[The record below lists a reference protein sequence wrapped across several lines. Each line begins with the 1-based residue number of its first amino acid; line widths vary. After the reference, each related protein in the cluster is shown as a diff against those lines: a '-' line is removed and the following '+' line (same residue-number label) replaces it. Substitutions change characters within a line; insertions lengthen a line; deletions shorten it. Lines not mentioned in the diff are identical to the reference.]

1 MPLKAIDTIAIPAS
15 VGSSFD
21 HGAFDPKTR
30 RIFVAHTGRD
40 CVEVIDHDSRRHIA
54 TLPGFPEVAGIVADD
69 GIVLATNRGAA
80 TLAWIDASRLET
92 RAVHKTGPRPNGVAV
107 VPQQRLA
114 IAASIGNES
123 HGPTL
128 HALSLNGGRSHV
140 LELPGRPRWCVT
152 DATASRV
159 FVAIREPSMLLVARL
174 PDLEDVQHW
183 NLPASGAHGV
193 DIDHKR
199 GRIFVACD
207 DATLV
212 EVDTRLG
219 GCDPSVVHRRRAGR
233 DVPQSSDRSCA
244 RSHWPAGAR
253 AIDRPSYQCHHAIH
267 DRSRSSHDRPGG
279 AGLPLCVFTLAWRSS
294 CFGGCVAIFPPLANV
309 SGHKCDRGLRR
320 RCAASIGLT
329 QTGAVMIAL
338 DKMTLG
344 APPNEFEF
352 ARTGQ
357 GGPGQWVVVA
367 DTTAVSGR
375 AIEQTSA
382 DRTDYR
388 FPLAIYKPL
397 SARNADVALR
407 FKPVAGR
414 IDQAGGIAVR
424 LRDADNYYVVR
435 ANALE
440 DNVRFYRVVK
450 GKREQLEGA
459 DTKVTANEWHTLG
472 LRAEGERFTITI

>member
-15 VGSSFD
+15 VGSAFD

-54 TLPGFPEVAGIVADD
+54 TLPGFPEVAGIVADE

-140 LELPGRPRWCVT
+140 LEFPGRPRWCVT
-152 DATASRV
+152 DATAARV

-174 PDLEDVQHW
+174 PDLKEVQHW
-183 NLPASGAHGV
+183 LLPARGAHGV

-212 EVDTRLG
+212 EVHTRSGDVTHQWPL
-219 GCDPSVVHRRRAGR
+219 AGEP
-233 DVPQSSDRSCA
+233 DVTFLNPVSGTRA

-253 AIDRPSYQCHHAIH
+253 AVDRPSYQCHDAIH
-267 DRSRSSHDRPGG
+267 DGSRSSHDNLGG
-279 AGLPLCVFTLAWRSS
+279 AGLPLRVFTFAWRRS
-294 CFGGCVAIFPPLANV
+294 CFGGCVAIFRL
-309 SGHKCDRGLRR
+309 
-320 RCAASIGLT
+320 
-329 QTGAVMIAL
+329 
-338 DKMTLG
+338 LG
-344 APPNEFEF
+344 CQRP
-352 ARTGQ
+352 Q
-357 GGPGQWVVVA
+357 V
-367 DTTAVSGR
+367 
-375 AIEQTSA
+375 
-382 DRTDYR
+382 
-388 FPLAIYKPL
+388 
-397 SARNADVALR
+397 
-407 FKPVAGR
+407 
-414 IDQAGGIAVR
+414 
-424 LRDADNYYVVR
+424 
-435 ANALE
+435 
-440 DNVRFYRVVK
+440 
-450 GKREQLEGA
+450 
-459 DTKVTANEWHTLG
+459 
-472 LRAEGERFTITI
+472 